1 MNILQLLKKPKTE
14 MKYKV
19 IKDLPDVKYGA
30 IGIYTNGWIT
40 FDVDNNKINYPID
53 IKSHLY
59 SDYFSPFMFTSEDG
73 IDIFYHD
80 DFYILI
86 DRCYETNLYNK
97 RAFFYAGTT
106 LNDILSTVDKYKST
120 WRIFSKKEN
129 GEKYVKLG

>member
-1 MNILQLLKKPKTE
+1 